1 MRKERVIDC
10 YNMGEVIYVC
20 DHSPINGHIHCSM
33 RGTGRKTVTS
43 TFWLVSESRKFT
55 EKAIQKHC

>member
-33 RGTGRKTVTS
+33 RGAGRKTVTS
-43 TFWLVSESRKFT
+43 TFWLVSESRKIT
-55 EKAIQKHC
+55 